1 MCMKFQTFWKKEWVS
16 QPNHFRNY
24 CFGKRLLLKRL
35 EGLASEH
42 HSVIKVLTGSKH
54 RWKEQATTIILFPHE
69 FHVNWIG
76 KRLLYSDHKSSD
88 CLLTRWLPMTSNLPQ
103 FAELSSTT
111 SNATISKTE
120 HFLRIFYSISEMC
133 MKFQTFWKIEWVS

>member
-1 MCMKFQTFWKKEWVS
+1 MCIKPRTFWKKGWVS
-16 QPNHFRNY
+16 SPNYFRNY
-24 CFGKRLLLKRL
+24 CFGQRLPLEPL

-88 CLLTRWLPMTSNLPQ
+88 CLLTRWLPMTSN
-103 FAELSSTT
+103 FAAICRTFFNNFKRFCLK
-111 SNATISKTE
+111 NGRL
-120 HFLRIFYSISEMC
+120 FLDFLLR
-133 MKFQTFWKIEWVS
+133 FWNVHEI